1 MWFFEYDVKFFDDDY
16 GLVKA
21 KGITVGE
28 TLNEACMR
36 VIHWYGEKSI
46 ASITIKEMKD
56 CEEGGILEE
65 TRVELEAA
73 K

>member
-28 TLNEACMR
+28 TFNEACMR

-46 ASITIKEMKD
+46 TSITIKEMKD